1 MTRHTDRLR
10 ESPTGTVVWI
20 TFMGQ
25 FFWVFL
31 NQSSCLPGSESVFD
45 LSQSLPMC
53 ACSSFSLEGFQQR
66 GLAAG
71 RLAPLTMRWRSPPF
85 DLQGIFLC
93 TWSQGSLLNFENEEC
108 SGLFSLIWAGPS
120 LPPHPTFIVS
130 ALTDF
135 LSTGEKLFSLQPI
148 YLLLQSYLLAL
159 LPSLGTPNTHSHVHH
174 YQYP

>member
-1 MTRHTDRLR
+1 MARHTDRLR

-108 SGLFSLIWAGPS
+108 SGLFSL
-120 LPPHPTFIVS
+120 
-130 ALTDF
+130 TDF